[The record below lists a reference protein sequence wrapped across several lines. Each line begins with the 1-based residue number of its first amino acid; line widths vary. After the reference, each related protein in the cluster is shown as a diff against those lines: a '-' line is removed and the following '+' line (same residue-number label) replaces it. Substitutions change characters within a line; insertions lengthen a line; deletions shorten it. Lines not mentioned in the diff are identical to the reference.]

1 MKTKLKII
9 LLLAALALT
18 GIIICQ
24 AYWSFNTF
32 KLNKQRFDSD
42 INMVMQRAL
51 DSCKKDYFD
60 SIRVVMVKRLSAPG
74 MSIKLDTVD
83 SWDTAHRSVY
93 ISVKSNGGGV
103 DEPYSATLPVIAY
116 YRKQIGHPVS
126 LPQLVTE
133 MSFYQPRLLDQILL
147 ILGMDDI
154 SIKLSGVG
162 AYIKSHP
169 NLPAE
174 NVKKLHDEEN
184 KKPLNVGIYEMPNN
198 YRQADSI
205 KLYKYYRKELD
216 KLHPKAEFELRFSD
230 KPIPATQTIVPKPFS
245 ALWRTGS
252 KPLAETFSNTNQANE
267 LMYSE
272 TEQYAYKYHGFLFLQ
287 HTEKNTLFVR
297 AVFDR
302 AQVGVLKE
310 MILPL
315 LLSGLLIVFTI
326 FCFYYIIRTILQQK
340 KLTELKDD
348 FINNMTH
355 ELKTP
360 IATITVAV
368 EGLQKYNALN
378 DPEKTQR
385 YLQTSRNELARLND
399 LVSKV
404 LNVAAFESKEV
415 RLNKEKVAI
424 DELVNDLVSSETLKA
439 GKQVDISYQNNTGIK
454 YLEADKMHLR
464 NVLANIIDNAVKYCE
479 EPVVIKINF
488 NKVGNNAVIS
498 VKDNGMGIP
507 AAHLNH
513 VFDKF
518 HRVPAGNLH
527 NVKGTGLGLNY
538 VKYIVE
544 AHKGNV
550 TVKSETGAGSEFIIT
565 LPLGNG

>member
-1 MKTKLKII
+1 MLTDTSGCFWTDYFYLKQPNTMKTKLKIT

-24 AYWSFNTF
+24 AYWSFNAF
-32 KLNKQRFDSD
+32 KLNKQRFDDD

-51 DSCKKDYFD
+51 ENCKKDYFD
-60 SIRVVMVKRLSAPG
+60 SIRMVIVKRLSDTATH
-74 MSIKLDTVD
+74 IKIDTINGT
-83 SWDTAHRSVY
+83 DTAHVALL
-93 ISVKSNGGGV
+93 ISINNKFTGLGKPYNTTV
-103 DEPYSATLPVIAY
+103 DEYNY
-116 YRKQIGHPVS
+116 YRGKINHKATV
-126 LPQLVTE
+126 PQVLTE
-133 MSFYQPRLLDQILL
+133 MSFYVPHLRDELLLL
-147 ILGMDDI
+147 LGMEDALKD
-154 SIKLSGVG
+154 
-162 AYIKSHP
+162 IKSKETVHS
-169 NLPAE
+169 
-174 NVKKLHDEEN
+174 
-184 KKPLNVGIYEMPNN
+184 GIFKMPKS

-205 KLYKYYRKELD
+205 KLYKYYRAELN
-216 KLHPKAEFELRFSD
+216 KIHPKANFKLGFSD

-252 KPLAETFSNTNQANE
+252 KPLAETFSNTNQANK
-267 LMYSE
+267 LIYSE
-272 TEQYAYKYHGFLFLQ
+272 TEQYVYKYHGFLFLQ

-310 MILPL
+310 MIFPL
-315 LLSGLLIVFTI
+315 FLSGLLIVFTI

-340 KLTELKDD
+340 RLTELKDD

-368 EGLQKYNALN
+368 EGLQKYNVLT

-385 YLQTSRNELARLND
+385 YLRTSRNELARLNE

-404 LNVAAFESKEV
+404 LNVAAFENKEV

-424 DELVNDLVSSETLKA
+424 DELVNDLVSSEMLKA
-439 GKQVDISYQNNTGIK
+439 GKQVDINYHNNNGIK
-454 YLEADKMHLR
+454 SIEADKMHLR
-464 NVLANIIDNAVKYCE
+464 NVLANIIDNAVKYCD
-479 EPVVIKINF
+479 EPVVIKINL

-498 VKDNGMGIP
+498 LKDNGMGIP
-507 AAHLNH
+507 AAHINH

-518 HRVPAGNLH
+518 YRVPAGNVH

-538 VKYIVE
+538 VKFIVE

-550 TVKSETGAGSEFIIT
+550 NVKSEPAAGSEFIIT